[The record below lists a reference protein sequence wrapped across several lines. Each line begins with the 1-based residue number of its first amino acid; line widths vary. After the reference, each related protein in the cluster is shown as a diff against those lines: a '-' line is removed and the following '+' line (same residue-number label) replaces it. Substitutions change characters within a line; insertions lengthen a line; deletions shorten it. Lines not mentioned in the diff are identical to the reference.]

1 MKKRGDK
8 STKKK
13 TIIGLIAIVAIV
25 AVVIFTGCIEEKP
38 PTEGV
43 ASETSSSAT
52 SYPEAPERH
61 RVGQAPV
68 LVPYRQS
75 GLKTTDR
82 QYDSSGLVSRTELL
96 YFEST
101 GGSGEVQITA
111 RLEELETATT
121 RLEEQETSI
130 TTLVEAGK
138 FYKLSVPLEGT
149 LYTIVDEPR
158 LIIESPAL
166 ASPHIKQ
173 YEKIGMGPWSMSLLL
188 GKMYLEEWEP
198 PAPNWGLA
206 VKILSG
212 DGTVSADPGRLLFS
226 GEPLIKTKNWHPK
239 YINYHP
245 GYEDGTEVT
254 VTATPAEGYVFD
266 HWGVLQSDREYSITK
281 EPPSITIWMT
291 GATQVHLYFAWEACA
306 VPGEAGDRLPLYRVI
321 LYKDDV
327 HTSSEEVEALL
338 DSIPGMTDVHASD
351 IAEDVERSG
360 QSEVVPCPLKSA
372 ELYRDRLEAFGLIVT
387 VEPVERR

>member
-1 MKKRGDK
+1 M
-8 STKKK
+8 KKK
-13 TIIGLIAIVAIV
+13 TIAGLIAIVAIV
-25 AVVIFTGCIEEKP
+25 VVVMFSGCIEEKP

-68 LVPYRQS
+68 LVPYHQGR
-75 GLKTTDR
+75 LKITDY

-149 LYTIVDEPR
+149 PYPLVDEPR

-166 ASPHIKQ
+166 ASPQIKQ

-198 PAPNWGLA
+198 PAPSWGLA

-226 GEPLIKTKNWHPK
+226 SHGEPFKEYENLL
-239 YINYHP
+239 P

-254 VTATPAEGYVFD
+254 LTAHPASGYVFD
-266 HWGVLQSDREYSITK
+266 HWEVLQPDREYSITK
-281 EPPSITIWMT
+281 EPPSITIRMT
-291 GATQVHLYFAWEACA
+291 GATRVYLYFAWEACA
-306 VPGEAGDRLPLYRVI
+306 VPREAGDRLPLYRVI
-321 LYKDDV
+321 LHNDDV

>member
-1 MKKRGDK
+1 M
-8 STKKK
+8 KKK
-13 TIIGLIAIVAIV
+13 TIAGLIAIVAIV
-25 AVVIFTGCIEEKP
+25 VVVMFSGCIEEKP

-68 LVPYRQS
+68 LVPYHQG
-75 GLKTTDR
+75 GLKITDY
-82 QYDSSGLVSRTELL
+82 QYGSSGLVSRTELL

-130 TTLVEAGK
+130 TTHVEAGK

-149 LYTIVDEPR
+149 PYTLVDEPR

-166 ASPHIKQ
+166 ASPQIKQ
-173 YEKIGMGPWSMSLLL
+173 YEKIRMGPWSMSLLL

-198 PAPNWGLA
+198 PAPSWGLA

-226 GEPLIKTKNWHPK
+226 SHGEPFKEYENLL
-239 YINYHP
+239 P
-245 GYEDGTEVT
+245 GYEDGTVVT
-254 VTATPAEGYVFD
+254 LTAHPASGYVFD
-266 HWGVLQSDREYSITK
+266 HWEVLQPDREYSITK
-281 EPPSITIWMT
+281 EPPSITIRMT
-291 GATQVHLYFAWEACA
+291 GATRVYLYFAWEACA
-306 VPGEAGDRLPLYRVI
+306 VPREAGDRLPLYRVI
-321 LYKDDV
+321 LHNDDV

>member
-1 MKKRGDK
+1 M
-8 STKKK
+8 KKK
-13 TIIGLIAIVAIV
+13 TIAGLIAIIAIA
-25 AVVIFTGCIEEKP
+25 AVVIFAGCVEEKP

-43 ASETSSSAT
+43 ASETSSSEHLI
-52 SYPEAPERH
+52 PEVPERH

-68 LVPYRQS
+68 LVPYHQG
-75 GLKTTDR
+75 GLKITDY

-138 FYKLSVPLEGT
+138 FYKLSVPFEGT
-149 LYTIVDEPR
+149 PYTLVDEPR

-166 ASPHIKQ
+166 ASPQIKQ
-173 YEKIGMGPWSMSLLL
+173 YEKIGMGPWSMSLSL

-198 PAPNWGLA
+198 PAPIWALG
-206 VKILSG
+206 VTILSG
-212 DGTVSADPGRLLFS
+212 DGPVSADHGRLLFS
-226 GEPLIKTKNWHPK
+226 GEPLIKTKDWHPK
-239 YINYHP
+239 YENLLP

-254 VTATPAEGYVFD
+254 LTAHPASGYVFD
-266 HWGVLQSDREYSITK
+266 HWEVLQTDREYSITK
-281 EPPSITIWMT
+281 EPPSITIRMT
-291 GATQVHLYFAWEACA
+291 GSTQVYLYFAWEACA

-321 LYKDDV
+321 LHNDDV